1 MIQLLEGTSFFFPD
15 QYFNKIVK
23 YQTYGKLE
31 DLNKYKLKIL
41 FNCLLIVKLI
51 SVNNISFDDTCI
63 GNPPPPPLLT

>member
-23 YQTYGKLE
+23 YQTYGTLE

-41 FNCLLIVKLI
+41 FKSVYSLLI

-63 GNPPPPPLLT
+63 GNPLSPLF

>member
-1 MIQLLEGTSFFFPD
+1 MIQLLDGTSFFFPD

-41 FNCLLIVKLI
+41 FNCLLFVNFCKLH
-51 SVNNISFDDTCI
+51 
-63 GNPPPPPLLT
+63 